1 MTVHL
6 LTRWILFYSD
16 GKKAMAAADNG
27 PSGSDKGQI
36 YSVIAKLVFMDHI
49 NLRGKYKK
57 IKVTFGSMGTGVML
71 AEGTPAKNLLDAALQ
86 ELPWYMELDAI
97 WHSNPSMAAKV
108 HSSRP
113 GTDHAGAFYS
123 LVQLHGGA
131 GPSMYYGPSQH
142 SSHTPDVSDSPSAY
156 QHGPYLPQNENVF
169 AGDNDDDIA
178 DHYGPL
184 HSPLGD
190 ALDHIDDDNDMMLGS
205 PSPVTGKKHQLP
217 SSPSPPPS
225 PPKPFIMPL
234 RTPASTYNN
243 HSVFGIQKPSSCGGS
258 KKKKAKSDV
267 SQQVEQVRDEIKSL
281 HSSVMSHHK
290 GRHQHHIA
298 KLKAKSEHNHDVKKY
313 DWLCTTREHE
323 VSQAMVSH
331 QRLQEAKDAEIQLC
345 ETDIWVHQ
353 AHSLVLNKEAE
364 TLCLKIQ
371 FHQMMQASKAAS
383 DGGTG

>member
-1 MTVHL
+1 
-6 LTRWILFYSD
+6 
-16 GKKAMAAADNG
+16 MAAADDG

-36 YSVIAKLVFMDHI
+36 YSVITKLIFTDHI
-49 NLRGKYKK
+49 KYGPAYLVNPKKFCNAVCNHIGTLRGKYKK
-57 IKVTFGSMGTGVML
+57 IKATFSSTGAGVMP

-86 ELPWYMELDAI
+86 ELPWYTELDAI
-97 WHSNPSMAAKV
+97 WHSNLSMATKV

-123 LVQLHGGA
+123 LIQPHGGA

-142 SSHTPDVSDSPSAY
+142 SSHTPDILDSPSAY

-169 AGDNDDDIA
+169 ASNNNDNIA
-178 DHYGPL
+178 NHYSPL

-190 ALDHIDDDNDMMLGS
+190 ALDHIDDNNNMMLGS
-205 PSPVTGKKHQLP
+205 PSPVMGKKCQLP
-217 SSPSPPPS
+217 SSPSPPSS
-225 PPKPFIMPL
+225 PPKPFIMPS

-243 HSVFGIQKPSSCGGS
+243 HLTSLPNSAGSSN
-258 KKKKAKSDV
+258 KKKAKSDM

-290 GRHQHHIA
+290 GRHQCYIT
-298 KLKAKSEHNHDVKKY
+298 KLKAKSEHNRDVKKY
-313 DWLCTTREHE
+313 NWLCTTWEHK
-323 VSQAMVSH
+323 VSQATVSH
-331 QRLQEAKDAEIQLC
+331 QCLQEAKDAKIQLY
-345 ETDIWVHQ
+345 ETDIQVHQ

-364 TLCLKIQ
+364 TLHLKIQ